1 MGDTVR
7 AGVPAGRD
15 GLHRRLKSG
24 DAQSTELAPVE
35 SGGMMVHNLMDR
47 PARKMV
53 AETVELMAHLRK
65 VRKLTGTQKR
75 IVGDIEKCCSELL
88 V

>member
-1 MGDTVR
+1 
-7 AGVPAGRD
+7 
-15 GLHRRLKSG
+15 
-24 DAQSTELAPVE
+24 
-35 SGGMMVHNLMDR
+35 MVHNLMDR